1 MLDCGFYIY
10 QCIFSQWNIVRVTFK
25 LWFISIWKNIGKF
38 FSARFSITL
47 SSVFFVF
54 VCFCFFIAI
63 YFFQF
68 FEIFYALLAASCWM
82 PAGTKSGV
90 NFNWHGSLQFP
101 HILSYPV
108 SDLSWPLPVLIQIHR
123 RSSTAAS
130 TQISRGGRPAISR
143 NFCLEQFQIHLG
155 IYFFVDTNFFFVKLP
170 AFTTSGILLQSSAVS
185 NTSNHSNFWA
195 PLYENKSWKFV
206 RNQLPLKSLDK

>member
-1 MLDCGFYIY
+1 MIHFQLHYLRFFIY
-10 QCIFSQWNIVRVTFK
+10 
-25 LWFISIWKNIGKF
+25 
-38 FSARFSITL
+38 
-47 SSVFFVF
+47 
-54 VCFCFFIAI
+54 FCFFITI

-143 NFCLEQFQIHLG
+143 NFCFEQFQIHSL
-155 IYFFVDTNFFFVKLP
+155 IYFYVDTKIF
-170 AFTTSGILLQSSAVS
+170 
-185 NTSNHSNFWA
+185 
-195 PLYENKSWKFV
+195 SW
-206 RNQLPLKSLDK
+206 NYLHLPLPEFCCNLQQFLIPQTIPIFELLCTKINLENLFGTSCH

>member
-47 SSVFFVF
+47 SSFFFVF
-54 VCFCFFIAI
+54 FHCNII
-63 YFFQF
+63 

-143 NFCLEQFQIHLG
+143 NFCFE
-155 IYFFVDTNFFFVKLP
+155 
-170 AFTTSGILLQSSAVS
+170 
-185 NTSNHSNFWA
+185 
-195 PLYENKSWKFV
+195 
-206 RNQLPLKSLDK
+206 

>member
-1 MLDCGFYIY
+1 MIHFQLHYLRFFIY
-10 QCIFSQWNIVRVTFK
+10 
-25 LWFISIWKNIGKF
+25 
-38 FSARFSITL
+38 
-47 SSVFFVF
+47 
-54 VCFCFFIAI
+54 FCFFITI

-143 NFCLEQFQIHLG
+143 NFCFEQFQIHSL
-155 IYFFVDTNFFFVKLP
+155 IYFFVDTNFFFREITCIHHFRNFV
-170 AFTTSGILLQSSAVS
+170 AIFSS
-185 NTSNHSNFWA
+185 F
-195 PLYENKSWKFV
+195 
-206 RNQLPLKSLDK
+206 